1 MEEDTNSE
9 LWARYVN
16 PVLAGLY
23 AAAGLDKRFVRADGT
38 HLEDST
44 GRRYLDFLAGYGSVP
59 LGHHPAALWAVVHA
73 AEQSREPIFSIPALL
88 DGAGRLAEA
97 LVKAAA
103 AEGNNNDDEAKQ
115 QRQLRFAMF
124 ANSGSEAVE
133 WAIKLARTHT
143 QRLGTVFCFPPSVTP
158 AVD

>member
-9 LWARYVN
+9 PHLWARYVN

-143 QRLGTVFCFPPSVTP
+143 QRL
-158 AVD
+158 